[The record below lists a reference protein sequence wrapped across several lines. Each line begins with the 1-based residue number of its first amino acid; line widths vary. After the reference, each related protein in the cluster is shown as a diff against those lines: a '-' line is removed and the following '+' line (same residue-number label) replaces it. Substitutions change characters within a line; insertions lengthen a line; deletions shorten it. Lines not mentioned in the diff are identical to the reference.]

1 MNGCCNEVIEPSL
14 KMGRIITLL
23 KYVATINFILI
34 FADLFIMGTGYFFL
48 LFIQTIVL
56 LIGISS
62 KYFSH
67 FLLFILFSFFN
78 IFWTFQT
85 LGEWFQKGFYKND
98 SSFEFCILVFLI
110 VFEIFSTFV
119 IFQAYKQAKQEYR
132 IKFGYAPQ
140 ENELGENLQNAQD
153 MNNGQ
158 DFNNDNHNNNN
169 NNDNGGFVPFQG
181 RDFAVGGN

>member
-14 KMGRIITLL
+14 KMGRIVTLL
-23 KYVATINFILI
+23 KYVATIHFILI
-34 FADLFIMGTGYFFL
+34 FADLFIIETGLFFT
-48 LFIQTIVL
+48 LFIQAIVL

-98 SSFEFCILVFLI
+98 SSFEFCFLVFLI
-110 VFEIFSTFV
+110 VFEIFSIFV

-132 IKFGYAPQ
+132 IKFGYAAQ
-140 ENELGENLQNAQD
+140 ENGLGENLQNAQD
-153 MNNGQ
+153 LNNAQ
-158 DFNNDNHNNNN
+158 DFNNDNNNNN

-181 RDFAVGGN
+181 IGIAVGGN